1 MPYKVLLAA
10 LLGLSLTGCA
20 VYGGGYDH
28 AYRGHDRYYAG
39 SSYQVQRYPVYVA
52 PRHYGYDN
60 RRYDRR
66 HFDNRRHDP
75 RHFNQQRHDQ
85 RRYLPAPPA
94 RFSNHERHSGHR
106 IDGRRDQRRHDYRD
120 TQQRRGWNGQRFD
133 PQERTPRYQRHD
145 QRGDHRSRGDRR
157 RGMDVRHN

>member
-1 MPYKVLLAA
+1 MFYRVLLVA
-10 LLGLSLTGCA
+10 LLGLTLTGCA

-39 SSYQVQRYPVYVA
+39 SSYQVQRYPVYVV

-66 HFDNRRHDP
+66 HFDNQRYDQQRFYP
-75 RHFNQQRHDQ
+75 QRHDQ

-94 RFSNHERHSGHR
+94 RFSNHERRSGHR
-106 IDGRRDQRRHDYRD
+106 IDGRHDQRRYDYRD
-120 TQQRRGWNGQRFD
+120 TQQRRGWSGRRFD

-145 QRGDHRSRGDRR
+145 QGSRDDGR
-157 RGMDVRHN
+157 RGMERRHN

>member
-75 RHFNQQRHDQ
+75 RRFNQQRHDQ

-94 RFSNHERHSGHR
+94 RFSNHERRSGHR
-106 IDGRRDQRRHDYRD
+106 IDGHRDQRRHDYRD

-157 RGMDVRHN
+157 RGMDIRHN